1 MTWNYK
7 IIMATVV
14 LDAAGVG
21 LVLPIIPRLLRDV
34 GHAADIGWQMG
45 LFLGLF
51 AAMQFVCAPVLGALS
66 DRYGRRPVLLAS
78 LAGAAVDY
86 LFMAAAPTLGLLF
99 VGRAVAGITG
109 ASVAVA
115 NAYVAD
121 VTPPDQRARRFGQL
135 SACFGAGFILGPALG
150 GLLGDVWI
158 RAPFLAAAGL
168 NALNL
173 ALALFLLPESRRGG
187 AAAFDRAALN
197 PLAPLRW
204 AFAFPALLPLITA
217 HVVLTLVGEIGATVW
232 VMYGEDK
239 FAWNGLM
246 VGLSLAGFGFFH
258 AIAQAFVAGPIA
270 ERFGERGA
278 IVIGIAAD
286 SAAYV
291 LIALATQGWMAF
303 LLFPLFCL
311 GGIGA
316 PALQA
321 LASRQ
326 AGEDHQGRL
335 QGVMASMASLAS
347 IIGPPAIG
355 IGYFASRDVF
365 PGLVWIAGAALY
377 LTCLPLIRTEGPRRS
392 R

>member
-1 MTWNYK
+1 
-7 IIMATVV
+7 
-14 LDAAGVG
+14 
-21 LVLPIIPRLLRDV
+21 
-34 GHAADIGWQMG
+34 
-45 LFLGLF
+45 
-51 AAMQFVCAPVLGALS
+51 
-66 DRYGRRPVLLAS
+66 
-78 LAGAAVDY
+78 
-86 LFMAAAPTLGLLF
+86 
-99 VGRAVAGITG
+99 
-109 ASVAVA
+109 
-115 NAYVAD
+115 
-121 VTPPDQRARRFGQL
+121 
-135 SACFGAGFILGPALG
+135 
-150 GLLGDVWI
+150 LLGDVWI

-187 AAAFDRAALN
+187 AAPFDRAALN
-197 PLAPLRW
+197 PVAPLRW
-204 AFAFPALLPLITA
+204 AFAFPALLPLIAA
-217 HVVLTLVGEIGATVW
+217 HLVLTLVGEIGATVW

-278 IVIGIAAD
+278 IVVGIAAD

-335 QGVMASMASLAS
+335 QGVMASMASLAT

-355 IGYFASRDVF
+355 IGYFATRDVF

-377 LTCLPLIRTEGPRRS
+377 LICLPLIRTGRPRRS
-392 R
+392 P